1 MNVFVIF
8 WFEVLEFAVIFVFE
22 EQINEDIDGFF
33 DVCANFT
40 VGVG

>member
-1 MNVFVIF
+1 MFVIF
-8 WFEVLEFAVIFVFE
+8 WLEVLEFAVIFIFK
-22 EQINEDIDGFF
+22 EQIDEDIDGFF

>member
-1 MNVFVIF
+1 MFMVF

-22 EQINEDIDGFF
+22 EQIDEDIDGLF
-33 DVCANFT
+33 DVSANFA